1 MDERPAI
8 YIVDDEYRMC
18 QSLKSLLNQRG
29 FEAEFTTSG
38 TQALEGFANQPY
50 DMFLLDIGIPDLDG
64 FQLMDAILNRMP
76 DAAIVMM
83 TGDATVDT
91 AVRALKRGAYDY
103 LKKPFNPDELEKT
116 VHNALDRRRLKR
128 ENQRIEQRLRLSEYR
143 YRFMVQKSPDL
154 IYTLDARGHF
164 TFVNQAA
171 ETVFGYRIADLIGQ
185 PYQFL
190 LFEEDREKV
199 RWHIHERRTGKRS
212 TAGYE
217 TRFRSGPRKFPRD
230 SGTDMIPVELNAT
243 GIYSRARSKPSYIG
257 TYGVVRDISYRK
269 MLEAQ
274 LLHAR
279 KMEAIGNLSGGIA
292 HDFNNLLMG
301 IQGNVS
307 LMLADLSEGHPHL
320 DRLEQIE
327 EHVQA
332 GAGLTRQLLGFVN
345 GGTVEMRHL
354 DINAL
359 IRNQNRMFGRTHREI
374 TIKTNLVPD
383 VWAIRADTIQIEQV
397 LLNLYINAWHAMPR
411 GGELQIATDNVT
423 LTEDDP
429 LSRSSQLLPGRYV
442 AVTVSDSGC
451 GMDRQTLQKIFDPFF
466 STKPKGRG
474 TGLGLATAYAIIK
487 NHSGH
492 IHAESRAGHGSRF
505 SILLPAKDIEV
516 QPGPAIKPQRAV
528 RGTERILMIDDDRAV
543 LRICRENLER
553 LGYVVEMA
561 PSGEEGLQ
569 RYERNPSRFDL
580 VILDMIMPGL
590 SGADTYRRLK
600 DLNPQIRVLLA
611 TGYSEDGQAREI
623 LDAGCKGFIQ
633 KPFKLDQLSIM
644 IRELLDHDGSGEAN
658 NPLPDSADA

>member
-1 MDERPAI
+1 MDDRPAI

-18 QSLKSLLNQRG
+18 HSLRSLLNQRG

-38 TQALEGFANQPY
+38 TEALDLFANKPY
-50 DMFLLDIGIPDLDG
+50 DLYLLDIGIPDLNG
-64 FQLMDAILNRMP
+64 FQLMDAILNQIP
-76 DAAIVMM
+76 DAAIIMM
-83 TGDATVDT
+83 TGDANVDT

-116 VHNALDRRRLKR
+116 VHNALDRQRLKK
-128 ENQRIEQRLRLSEYR
+128 ENRRIQQRLRLSEYR

-164 TFVNQAA
+164 TFVNKAA

-230 SGTDMIPVELNAT
+230 NRADMIPVELNAT
-243 GIYSRARSKPSYIG
+243 GIYSRSDANPAFIG

-307 LMLADLSEGHPHL
+307 LMLAELTEEHPHL
-320 DRLEQIE
+320 DRLQQIE
-327 EHVQA
+327 HHVQA

-345 GGTVEMRHL
+345 GGSVAMRRL
-354 DINAL
+354 DINTL

-383 VWAIRADTIQIEQV
+383 VWAIRADTVQIEQV

-411 GGELQIATDNVT
+411 GGELQVATDNVT
-423 LTEDDP
+423 LTENDP

-466 STKPKGRG
+466 TTKPKGRG

-487 NHSGH
+487 NHGGH
-492 IHAESRAGHGSRF
+492 IRAESHPGHGSRF
-505 SILLPAKDIEV
+505 SILLPAKDGRV
-516 QPGPAIKPQRAV
+516 QPKPALKPQHVA
-528 RGTERILMIDDDRAV
+528 RGTENILMIDDDRAV
-543 LRICRENLER
+543 LHICRENLKR
-553 LGYVVEMA
+553 LGYAVETA
-561 PSGEEGLQ
+561 QSGEEGLQ
-569 RYERNPSRFDL
+569 RYEPNPHRFDL
-580 VILDMIMPGL
+580 VILDMIMPDL

-600 DLNPQIRVLLA
+600 QINPHIKVILA

-633 KPFKLDQLSIM
+633 KPFKLDQLSVM
-644 IRELLDHDGSGEAN
+644 IRELLDHDGSEAPN
-658 NPLPDSADA
+658 NHMV